1 MKQNPYLPIAAT
13 IDQIVDETPTIKT
26 FGLRPAEPIAF
37 QAGQFV
43 ELLVPG
49 IGEAPFTP
57 SSSPLISERMEI
69 TIMRVGRVTDALHEM
84 FALFEDL
91 DHYPG
96 ILVRIGARS
105 PHDMVFRD
113 AASNRWNKGEKE

>member
-1 MKQNPYLPIAAT
+1 MKPNPYMPIAAT
-13 IDQIVDETPTIKT
+13 IDHIVEETSSIKT
-26 FGLRPAEPIAF
+26 FGLRPEQPIAF

-57 SSSPLISERMEI
+57 SSSPAVTEEMEI

-84 FALFEDL
+84 SVGDRCKF
-91 DHYPG
+91 PS
-96 ILVRIGARS
+96 RRGART
-105 PHDMVFRD
+105 RC
-113 AASNRWNKGEKE
+113 RR